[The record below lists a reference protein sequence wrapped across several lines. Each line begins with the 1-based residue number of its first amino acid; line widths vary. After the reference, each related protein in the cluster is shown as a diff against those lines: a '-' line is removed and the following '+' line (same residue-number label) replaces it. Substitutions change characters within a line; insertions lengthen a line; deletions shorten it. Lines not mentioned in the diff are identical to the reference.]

1 MCMLQCSCLNAV
13 RMYADLMMLHAPVA
27 DVPAVELDAELAR
40 QLGASLP
47 PNSACS
53 TSSIVA

>member
-1 MCMLQCSCLNAV
+1 
-13 RMYADLMMLHAPVA
+13 MMLHAPVA